1 MVKSL
6 EGLKDF
12 PAFER
17 LNIRPVKF
25 NADPTQIITTG
36 DLAVKC
42 TGESAMRLRRGLS
55 APGLRFSRQVEVEV
69 SNATQT

>member
-1 MVKSL
+1 
-6 EGLKDF
+6 LKDF

-25 NADPTQIITTG
+25 NADSTQIITTG

-42 TGESAMRLRRGLS
+42 TGESA
-55 APGLRFSRQVEVEV
+55 
-69 SNATQT
+69 T